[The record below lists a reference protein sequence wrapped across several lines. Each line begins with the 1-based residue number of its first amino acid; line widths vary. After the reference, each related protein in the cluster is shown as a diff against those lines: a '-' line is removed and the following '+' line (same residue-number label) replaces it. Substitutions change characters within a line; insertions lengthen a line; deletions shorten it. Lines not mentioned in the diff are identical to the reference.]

1 MTASARPHRWLVL
14 AFVLISW
21 AVLGNALIHEPAPD
35 VLPPDPMPSNI
46 SAQIAS
52 DSIWQNLDQ
61 LTSPV
66 TLGSAAAGAEST
78 LVHPQIAQ
86 WTDPTR
92 QAGLAEVH
100 AQALAGAFR
109 DTGASVFSGA
119 REATGPNDIELNVRS
134 IPSCEEAVR
143 RVVAVDRGSRVQTD
157 RRDDLLSH
165 LFQPQTH
172 HPGQVHGLR
181 SAVGISPPQLDEFI
195 VGDDARARSEDMA
208 LLGWSEADLVR

>member
-35 VLPPDPMPSNI
+35 VLPPDPVPSKD

-52 DSIWQNLDQ
+52 DGIWHNLDQ
-61 LTSPV
+61 LASPV
-66 TLGSAAAGAEST
+66 MLGSAAAGADST

-100 AQALAGAFR
+100 AQALAGAFQH
-109 DTGASVFSGA
+109 TGS
-119 REATGPNDIELNVRS
+119 
-134 IPSCEEAVR
+134 
-143 RVVAVDRGSRVQTD
+143 
-157 RRDDLLSH
+157 
-165 LFQPQTH
+165 
-172 HPGQVHGLR
+172 LR
-181 SAVGISPPQLDEFI
+181 SAGLSRAAPPYRAAADLGRVG
-195 VGDDARARSEDMA
+195 RARRHNLAPTRLS
-208 LLGWSEADLVR
+208 GCG